1 ETFSCLVLNEEKS
14 LVLHVFRLLLL
25 TMEIKLP
32 IIMHRVSGQVSSEE
46 TKRQAIPVITA
57 RRMNERMY
65 IIIDIFLF
73 ELTISSKTNKKFNQ
87 FESCEHLL

>member
-1 ETFSCLVLNEEKS
+1 
-14 LVLHVFRLLLL
+14 
-25 TMEIKLP
+25 MEIKMTAMLAMTQHCHRKLP

-65 IIIDIFLF
+65 IIVDIFLF